1 MRRFLSIL
9 YLFILTGSC
18 VCARAQEAD
27 VYLDNI
33 IEQFQQS
40 KGITADFALQGEAN
54 SGLYMKGTLKMQ
66 GKRFYIS
73 TNDLTT
79 WYDGKTMWT
88 YAPGIGE
95 VNITTPTRQELA
107 EVNPYML
114 LDDYKQSFIVKE
126 LNCEQKGERQFR
138 LTPTKRNTPIMQVV
152 LTVATASK
160 APISFEITDN
170 NNRKMLIAVTNYND
184 KVSLPAS
191 TFMFD
196 STQYPKAIVID
207 LR

>member
-88 YAPGIGE
+88 YAP
-95 VNITTPTRQELA
+95 L
-107 EVNPYML
+107 
-114 LDDYKQSFIVKE
+114 VK
-126 LNCEQKGERQFR
+126 
-138 LTPTKRNTPIMQVV
+138 
-152 LTVATASK
+152 
-160 APISFEITDN
+160 
-170 NNRKMLIAVTNYND
+170 
-184 KVSLPAS
+184 
-191 TFMFD
+191 
-196 STQYPKAIVID
+196 
-207 LR
+207 